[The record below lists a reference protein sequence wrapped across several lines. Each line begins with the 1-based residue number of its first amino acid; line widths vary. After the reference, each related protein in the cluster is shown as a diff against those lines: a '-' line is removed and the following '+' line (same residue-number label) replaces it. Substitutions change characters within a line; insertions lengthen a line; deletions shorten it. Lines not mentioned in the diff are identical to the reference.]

1 LLWILLQRA
10 LILLQRAL
18 ILLQRALIL
27 LQRALDTA
35 PEGFEISS
43 LEL

>member
-18 ILLQRALIL
+18 ILLQRALN
-27 LQRALDTA
+27 TA
-35 PEGFEISS
+35 PEGFDISS